1 MMTAASA
8 WDGLASELNAAAAW
22 PPQPHP
28 MRLDERQRHAGT
40 TDHRPGP
47 LGPRS
52 CVCRNGATSVH
63 CCQSKPVGVIVAS
76 NIIGQNTAAIAATET
91 EYGEMWTGSAAAG
104 RRLSRRK

>member
-1 MMTAASA
+1 MDFAALPPEINSGRIYAGAGAGPMMTAASA

-76 NIIGQNTAAIAATET
+76 NIIGQNTAA
-91 EYGEMWTGSAAAG
+91 
-104 RRLSRRK
+104 